1 MTTNFAK
8 RNEIAKVE
16 LEKIILW
23 ALTELLLVLIVKILL
38 TTITRH
44 WAEQPLWNV
53 HLSMAV
59 SKHHWKIFKQVL
71 IFYLKVP

>member
-16 LEKIILW
+16 LEKIILR

-44 WAEQPLWNV
+44 
-53 HLSMAV
+53 
-59 SKHHWKIFKQVL
+59 
-71 IFYLKVP
+71 